1 MLTQLAFALRD
12 IRRNP
17 IVYFFFVV
25 QLLVPIFFVS
35 VTLTFMADSIRYI
48 RRVHQVSDHEV
59 VFFSPSIGAVQQW
72 RFSRDAA
79 ALLVEVLDEDRRG
92 YSYIENI
99 ALREHPNLN
108 FVVGMGQFGEFFQL
122 GSATREA
129 TQPLVLIGHNVNALE
144 IGSPVRFGRSTT
156 PLRVSDRLPPSSS
169 FIARGALKSLDS
181 SVLILAEAEEM
192 MGYFFYDFEYWVEIA
207 KNTCLIDPT
216 GSELR
221 TFVTRMLDESGM
233 ALNPLDLGTYA
244 AHHHAGNFYGILYFL
259 VFFGITLAF
268 VVVGIVTNTLQLV
281 DSRMAEYAIHLL
293 SGAKMSHLYSRV
305 VIYLLL
311 LVSLPVIIVSAY
323 VFPLFRVP
331 LYTGLIGVAPLIV
344 CGVALL
350 SSIPLL
356 KLRSTDIVLHL
367 RSDDQ

>member
-1 MLTQLAFALRD
+1 MLTQFAFAMRD

-35 VTLTFMADSIRYI
+35 IALTFMVDSIRYL
-48 RRVHQVSDHEV
+48 RRVHQVADHEV
-59 VFFSPSIGAVQQW
+59 VFFSPSIGAMPQW
-72 RFSRDAA
+72 RFSRGAA
-79 ALLVEVLDEDRRG
+79 TLLVEVLDKYRRG

-99 ALREHPNLN
+99 GLREHPNLN
-108 FVVGMGQFGEFFQL
+108 FVVGMGNFGEFFQL
-122 GSATREA
+122 GSTAREA
-129 TQPLVLIGHNVNALE
+129 TQPLVLIGHNVNTLQ
-144 IGSPVRFGRSTT
+144 IGNPVQFGRSTT
-156 PLRVSDRLPPSSS
+156 LLRVSDRLPPNSS
-169 FIARGALKSLDS
+169 FIAGGALKSLDS
-181 SVLILAEAEEM
+181 SVLILTKAKAM
-192 MGYFFYDFEYWVEIA
+192 MGYFFYDFEHWAEIA
-207 KNTCLIDPT
+207 KNTCLLNPT

-244 AHHHAGNFYGILYFL
+244 AHHHAGNFYGGLYFL
-259 VFFGITLAF
+259 VFFGITLVFIA
-268 VVVGIVTNTLQLV
+268 VGIVANTLQLL

-293 SGAKMSHLYSRV
+293 SGAKMSHLYSSV

-323 VFPLFRVP
+323 VSLIFRVP
-331 LYTGLIGVAPLIV
+331 PYTGLIRVAPLVV
-344 CGVALL
+344 CVVALL

-356 KLRSTDIVLHL
+356 KLRSTV
-367 RSDDQ
+367 